1 MAKKPKDQIIQ
12 ERTEEIKRLRA
23 EIADMET
30 ATMQVGETV
39 NAILYEVIKKYGD
52 EEAKITISIPNT
64 ETAEPISAEKTEED
78 TYVIR
83 VAPKSEE
90 G

>member
-23 EIADMET
+23 EIQDMET
-30 ATMQVGETV
+30 ATIQVGETV

-52 EEAKITISIPNT
+52 EEMKITISVPNT
-64 ETAEPISAEKTEED
+64 ETAEPISAEKTED

-83 VAPKSEE
+83 VVPKPEE